1 MKIQA
6 HHFQKPVI
14 PDTFVTGLRDMGEHA
29 MSFQERLGEYKAF
42 YENLKVTSG
51 LPGASSSNPVPPP
64 PFYNLTIGGV
74 YRDTP
79 DRTEFK
85 NVSRG
90 YVTHATPKDKKIVAD
105 IFQRLGVDVQ
115 PRQVAIS
122 ALRSKVCLLY
132 TSPSPRD

>member
-1 MKIQA
+1 
-6 HHFQKPVI
+6 
-14 PDTFVTGLRDMGEHA
+14 MGEHA

-42 YENLKVTSG
+42 YENLQVTSG
-51 LPGASSSNPVPPP
+51 LPGASPTSPVPPP

-90 YVTHATPKDKKIVAD
+90 YVTHATPKDKEIVAD

-122 ALRSKVCLLY
+122 ALRSKVLLQHLLSLFKPGKVVCHVPTY
-132 TSPSPRD
+132 ASTISC

>member
-1 MKIQA
+1 
-6 HHFQKPVI
+6 
-14 PDTFVTGLRDMGEHA
+14 

-42 YENLKVTSG
+42 YENLQGDERPARRVFI
-51 LPGASSSNPVPPP
+51 NPVPPP

-90 YVTHATPKDKKIVAD
+90 YVTHATPKDKDSGGHLPAI
-105 IFQRLGVDVQ
+105 GVDVQ

-122 ALRSKVCLLY
+122 A
-132 TSPSPRD
+132 